1 MVPGD
6 GCGAQISA
14 LLPEVALG
22 IASGEDR
29 AVALEHLSTC
39 ADCRKVLAEMSA
51 TADDLLE
58 LAPAIEPP
66 AGFETRVLE
75 RVGARKRPTKTRR
88 RTRLLGL
95 VAAAAGAAAITA
107 VALILAYSG
116 DHRLASQ
123 YRAALQNADG
133 RYFASAHLRTVA
145 GDDAGVVFSYQGTPS
160 WLLYVVRGPYRAG
173 VYTEQIRTRSGR
185 TISLEPFKFSTTSW
199 AVTTP
204 VAVRNIA
211 AVQLVRRG
219 SGTMLKAV
227 LPVVD
232 R

>member
-1 MVPGD
+1 MASVD
-6 GCGAQISA
+6 GCCADISA

-29 AVALEHLSTC
+29 AAALEHLSTC
-39 ADCRKVLAEMSA
+39 ADCREALAELSA

-58 LAPAIEPP
+58 LAPAVEPP
-66 AGFETRVLE
+66 AGFQTRVLE
-75 RVGARKRPTKTRR
+75 RVGARQRPTKTRR
-88 RTRLLGL
+88 RPRLLGV
-95 VAAAAGAAAITA
+95 VAAAATAAALTA

-133 RYFASAHLRTVA
+133 RYFASAHLRTIA
-145 GDDAGVVFSYQGTPS
+145 GNDAGVVFSYQGAPS
-160 WLLYVVRGPYRAG
+160 WLLYVVRRPYRPG
-173 VYTEQIRTRSGR
+173 IYTEQIRTRSGR

-204 VAVRNIA
+204 VPVRHIA
-211 AVQLVRRG
+211 AVRLVQRG
-219 SGTMLKAV
+219 TGTTLKAS

>member
-6 GCGAQISA
+6 GCCAEISG

-29 AVALEHLSTC
+29 AAALEHLSIC
-39 ADCRKVLAEMSA
+39 ADCRNVLAEISA

-58 LAPAIEPP
+58 LAPAVEPP

-75 RVGARKRPTKTRR
+75 RVGARERLTKTRR
-88 RTRLLGL
+88 RPRLLGV

-133 RYFASAHLRTVA
+133 RYLASAHLRTVA
-145 GDDAGVVFSYQGTPS
+145 GDDAGVVFSYQGAPS
-160 WLLYVVRGPYRAG
+160 WLLYVVRGSYRPG
-173 VYTEQIRTRSGR
+173 IYTEQIRTRSGR

-204 VAVRNIA
+204 VAVRDIA
-211 AVQLVRRG
+211 VVKLIQRG
-219 SGTMLKAV
+219 TGPTLKAT

>member
-1 MVPGD
+1 MVPAD
-6 GCGAQISA
+6 WCGAEISV
-14 LLPEVALG
+14 LLPELALG

-29 AVALEHLSTC
+29 AAALEHLGMC
-39 ADCRKVLAEMSA
+39 ADCRKVLAELSA

-58 LAPAIEPP
+58 LAPEVEPP

-75 RVGARKRPTKTRR
+75 RIGARKRPTTTRR
-88 RTRLLGL
+88 RPRLVGV
-95 VAAAAGAAAITA
+95 VAAAASAAAVTA
-107 VALILAYSG
+107 IALILAYSG

-133 RYFASAHLRTVA
+133 RYFASAHLRTA
-145 GDDAGVVFSYQGTPS
+145 TGHDAGVVFSYQGAPS
-160 WLLYVVRGPYRAG
+160 WLLYVVRGPYRSG
-173 VYTEQIRTRSGR
+173 TYTEQIRTRSGD

-204 VAVRNIA
+204 VPVRNIA
-211 AVQLVRRG
+211 AVKLVQHTT
-219 SGTMLKAV
+219 GTTLKAS

-232 R
+232 H

>member
-6 GCGAQISA
+6 GCCAEISA

-29 AVALEHLSTC
+29 AAALEHLSVC
-39 ADCRKVLAEMSA
+39 VDCRTILMELSA
-51 TADDLLE
+51 TADDLLQ
-58 LAPAIEPP
+58 LAPAAEPP
-66 AGFETRVLE
+66 PGFETRVLE
-75 RVGARKRPTKTRR
+75 HIGARTRQPKPRR
-88 RTRLLGL
+88 RPRLLGL

-107 VALILAYSG
+107 MALILVYSG

-133 RYFASAHLRTVA
+133 RYFASAHLRTVP
-145 GDDAGVVFSYQGTPS
+145 GIDAGVVFSYQGAPS
-160 WLLYVVRGPYRAG
+160 WLLYVIRGPYRG
-173 VYTEQIRTRSGR
+173 TYTEQIQTRSGK
-185 TISLEPFKFSTTSW
+185 TISLEPFTFSTTSW

-204 VAVRNIA
+204 VAVRDIA
-211 AVQLVRRG
+211 AIRLVQRG
-219 SGTMLKAV
+219 TGRALTAT
-227 LPVVD
+227 LPVID